1 MAHLQSP
8 ASISWVRQRRGDHD
22 VLTAPLVEPGATALA
37 ARPHAVR
44 RDSGIDVALL
54 VEITCV
60 AAVVTAAG
68 WLTRGPSLTVA
79 AVLAL
84 VLVTL
89 YHSGR
94 QVTRQGL
101 PHLGRIV
108 RDMAIPVALLAFA
121 AQAGLIEA
129 AVLRDTTVMIA
140 GATGAAVLATVVRRQ
155 AWAEAGTNRLR

>member
-1 MAHLQSP
+1 MAHIQSP

-60 AAVVTAAG
+60 AAAAG

-101 PHLGRIV
+101 PHLGRIT
-108 RDMAIPVALLAFA
+108 RDMAIPVALMAFA
-121 AQAGLIEA
+121 A
-129 AVLRDTTVMIA
+129 
-140 GATGAAVLATVVRRQ
+140 
-155 AWAEAGTNRLR
+155 